1 MAATQRPELTQASAA
16 ELAASL
22 AAGEVSA
29 REVVD
34 AHLERIAVV
43 DGVDAQGPVWSAKTA
58 GRLDPDE
65 PHAFLAV
72 TAEAARDHADDIDRR
87 RAAGEHLG
95 PLAGVPLAL
104 KDVLTM
110 RGAPTTCGSRML
122 EGWIPPYDATVT
134 RKLREADLV
143 VLGKTNMDEFA
154 MGSSTENSAFG
165 DTRNP
170 WDLDRVPGGSS
181 GGSAA
186 AVAGM
191 LAPLAIGTDTG
202 GSIRQPAALTGLVG
216 AKPTYGTVSRYG
228 LVAFASSLDQAGPFA
243 RTVGDAVALQS
254 AIQAH
259 DPRDS
264 TSVSHAVPDLGTHL
278 RDGIA
283 GLRIGVVREL
293 QGEGFEPGVEAV
305 FQASLERLTA
315 LGAEIVEVSLPTA
328 PVGLAAYYLI
338 APSEASSNLAR
349 FDGVRYGLR
358 VDAPTA
364 EEMNAAT
371 RAAGFGAEVKRRIMI
386 GTHALSSG
394 YYDAYYLQA
403 SKIRTLIADDFR
415 AAFAQVDVL
424 VSPTSPTVAFGL
436 GEKADDPLAMYLN
449 DVATVPAS
457 LAGIPALSLPAGL
470 AEAPGA
476 PGSALPVGLQIMAP
490 LLRDDLMY
498 RVAWAFE
505 QATGFD
511 PRPRG
516 PRAVHLDVEV
526 AR

>member
-1 MAATQRPELTQASAA
+1 MADLTQASAV
-16 ELAASL
+16 ELAAALS
-22 AAGEVSA
+22 AGEVSS

-34 AHLERIAVV
+34 AHLDRIAAV
-43 DGVDAQGPVWSAKTA
+43 DGIVADGDVWTAKPA
-58 GRLDPDE
+58 EELGADE

-72 TAEAARDHADDIDRR
+72 TAAAARAHADDVDAR
-87 RAAGEHLG
+87 RAAGEPLG

-122 EGWIPPYDATVT
+122 QGWEPPYDATVT
-134 RKLREADLV
+134 ERLRAADIV

-165 DTRNP
+165 NTRNP

-181 GGSAA
+181 GGSAT
-186 AVAGM
+186 AVAGL

-216 AKPTYGTVSRYG
+216 VKPTYGTMSRYG

-243 RTVGDAVALQS
+243 RTVEDAARLQS
-254 AIQAH
+254 VTWGH
-259 DPRDS
+259 DPRDA
-264 TSVSHAVPDLGTHL
+264 TSVPGEVPDLL
-278 RDGIA
+278 A
-283 GLRIGVVREL
+283 GLQDGVAGLKVGVVREL
-293 QGEGFEPGVEAV
+293 QGEGYEPGVELV
-305 FQASLERLTA
+305 FAAALERLA
-315 LGAEIVEVSLPTA
+315 GLGAEIVEVSLPHA
-328 PVGLAAYYLI
+328 GYGLPAYYLI

-371 RAAGFGAEVKRRIMI
+371 RAAGFGPEVKRRIMI

-403 SKIRTLIADDFR
+403 SKVRTLIAEDFR
-415 AAFAQVDVL
+415 RAFEQVDVL
-424 VSPTSPTVAFGL
+424 VSPTSPSVAFRFGD
-436 GEKADDPLAMYLN
+436 KTADPMAMYLN

-470 AEAPGA
+470 AAAPDD
-476 PGSALPVGLQIMAP
+476 PTTSLPVGLQLMAP
-490 LLRDDLMY
+490 LKRDEVMY
-498 RVAWAFE
+498 RAAWAFE
-505 QATGFD
+505 QATGFGAL
-511 PRPRG
+511 PTG
-516 PRAVHLDVEV
+516 PRAVSRSDTTPEV
-526 AR
+526 R

>member
-1 MAATQRPELTQASAA
+1 MAELTQLTAV
-16 ELAASL
+16 ELAARL
-22 AAGEVSA
+22 AAGEVTA
-29 REVVD
+29 REAVD
-34 AHLERIAVV
+34 AHLDRIAAL
-43 DGVDAQGPVWSAKTA
+43 DGVVADGDVWAAKPA
-58 GRLDPDE
+58 EELGADE
-65 PHAFLAV
+65 PHAYLAV
-72 TAEAARDHADDIDRR
+72 TAAAARAHADDIDAR
-87 RAAGEHLG
+87 RAAGARLG

-134 RKLREADLV
+134 ERLRAADVV

-165 DTRNP
+165 LTRNP

-181 GGSAA
+181 GGSAT
-186 AVAGM
+186 AVAGLM
-191 LAPLAIGTDTG
+191 APLAIGTDTG

-216 AKPTYGTVSRYG
+216 VKPTYGTMSRYG

-243 RTVGDAVALQS
+243 RTVEDAALLQS
-254 AIQAH
+254 VTWGH
-259 DPRDS
+259 DPRDA
-264 TSVSHAVPDLGTHL
+264 TSVPGEVPDLL
-278 RDGIA
+278 A
-283 GLRIGVVREL
+283 GLKRGVAGLKVGVVREL
-293 QGEGFEPGVEAV
+293 QGEGYEPGVEAV
-305 FQASLERLTA
+305 FAEALERLAA
-315 LGAEIVEVSLPTA
+315 LGAEIVEVSLPHA
-328 PVGLAAYYLI
+328 PFGLPAYYLI

-371 RAAGFGAEVKRRIMI
+371 RAAGFGPEVKRRIMI

-394 YYDAYYLQA
+394 YFDAYYLQA

-415 AAFAQVDVL
+415 AAFEQVDVL
-424 VSPTSPTVAFGL
+424 VSPTSPSVAFRL
-436 GEKADDPLAMYLN
+436 GDKTADPMAMYLN

-470 AEAPGA
+470 AAAPDD
-476 PGSALPVGLQIMAP
+476 PSTSLPVGLQVMAP
-490 LLRDDLMY
+490 LKRDDVMY
-498 RVAWAFE
+498 RAAWAFE
-505 QATGFD
+505 EATGF
-511 PRPRG
+511 RPVPVG
-516 PRAVHLDVEV
+516 PRAVATHDATQEV
-526 AR
+526 R

>member
-1 MAATQRPELTQASAA
+1 MAALTELTATRLA
-16 ELAASL
+16 EQLS
-22 AAGEVSA
+22 AGEVSA
-29 REVVD
+29 REATD
-34 AHLERIAVV
+34 AYLERIAAL
-43 DGVDAQGPVWSAKTA
+43 DGVVADGDVWAAKTA
-58 GRLDPDE
+58 EDLGSDE
-65 PHAFLAV
+65 PHAYLAV
-72 TAEAARDHADDIDRR
+72 TAAAARAQADDIDARR
-87 RAAGEHLG
+87 SAGEELG

-110 RGAPTTCGSRML
+110 AGAPTTCGSRML
-122 EGWIPPYDATVT
+122 EGWVPPYDATVT
-134 RKLREADLV
+134 ARLRAADV
-143 VLGKTNMDEFA
+143 VILGKTNMDEFA
-154 MGSSTENSAFG
+154 MGSSTENSAYG

-186 AVAGM
+186 AVAAL

-228 LVAFASSLDQAGPFA
+228 LVAFASSLDQAGPLA
-243 RTVGDAVALQS
+243 RSVEDAARLQTLVWG
-254 AIQAH
+254 H
-259 DPRDS
+259 DPRDA
-264 TSVSHAVPDLGTHL
+264 TSVPGEVPDLLSGLH
-278 RDGIA
+278 DGVA

-293 QGEGFEPGVEAV
+293 QGEGYEPGVQAV
-305 FQASLERLTA
+305 FDASLTRLA
-315 LGAEIVEVSLPTA
+315 ELGAEIVEVSLPHA
-328 PVGLAAYYLI
+328 GYGLPAYYLI

-371 RAAGFGAEVKRRIMI
+371 RAAGFGPEVKRRIMI

-403 SKIRTLIADDFR
+403 SKVRTLIAADFR
-415 AAFAQVDVL
+415 TAFEDVDVL
-424 VSPTSPTVAFGL
+424 VSPTSPSVAFPL
-436 GEKADDPLAMYLN
+436 GDKTDDPMAMYLN

-457 LAGIPALSLPAGL
+457 LAGIPAVSLPAGL
-470 AEAPGA
+470 AEAAGA
-476 PGSALPVGLQIMAP
+476 PGTSLPVGLQVMAP
-490 LLRDDLMY
+490 LKRDDLMY

-505 QATGFD
+505 EATGFTA
-511 PRPRG
+511 RPSG
-516 PRAVHLDVEV
+516 PRAVATGEV
-526 AR
+526 G

>member
-1 MAATQRPELTQASAA
+1 MAELTRLSAT
-16 ELAASL
+16 ELASRL
-22 AAGEVSA
+22 AAGDVSA
-29 REVVD
+29 REAVD
-34 AHLERIAVV
+34 AHLARIATV
-43 DGVDAQGPVWSAKTA
+43 DGVVPDGPVWAA
-58 GRLDPDE
+58 APDDQLDDDDV
-65 PHAFLAV
+65 HAYLAV
-72 TAEAARDHADDIDRR
+72 TVEAARSHADDVDRR
-87 RAAGEHLG
+87 RAAGEPLG

-122 EGWIPPYDATVT
+122 EGWMPPYDATVT
-134 RKLREADLV
+134 TRLRAADV
-143 VLGKTNMDEFA
+143 IVLGKTNMDEFA
-154 MGSSTENSAFG
+154 MGSSTENSAYG
-165 DTRNP
+165 PTRNP

-181 GGSAA
+181 GGSAS
-186 AVAGM
+186 AVAGL

-243 RTVGDAVALQS
+243 RTVEDAARLQAL
-254 AIQAH
+254 IQGH
-259 DPRDS
+259 DPLDS
-264 TSVSHAVPDLGTHL
+264 TSVPQPVPDLLASL
-278 RDGIA
+278 RDGID
-283 GLRIGVVREL
+283 GMRIGVVTEL
-293 QGEGFEPGVEAV
+293 QGEGYEPGVAAT
-305 FQASLERLTA
+305 FQQALERFER
-315 LGAEIVEVSLPTA
+315 LGATIVEVSLPHA
-328 PVGLAAYYLI
+328 PFGLPAYYLV

-371 RAAGFGAEVKRRIMI
+371 RAAGFGPEVKRRIMI

-403 SKIRTLIADDFR
+403 SKVRTLIARDFT
-415 AAFAQVDVL
+415 AAFEQADVL
-424 VSPTSPTVAFGL
+424 VSPTSPSVAFGM
-436 GEKADDPLAMYLN
+436 GTKTADPIAMYLN

-470 AEAPGA
+470 AEAPEA
-476 PGSALPVGLQIMAP
+476 PGTRLPVGLQVMAP
-490 LLRDDLMY
+490 LLRDDLMF

-505 QATGFD
+505 QDLGFS
-511 PRPRG
+511 PLPAG
-516 PRAVHLDVEV
+516 PRAVEV
-526 AR
+526 A

>member
-1 MAATQRPELTQASAA
+1 MELTQQTAL
-16 ELAASL
+16 ELVRGL
-22 AAGEVSA
+22 QTGEVSS
-29 REVVD
+29 REAVD
-34 AHLERIAVV
+34 AHLARIAAL
-43 DGVDAQGPVWSAKTA
+43 DGVEPDGEVWRARPAEKLEDGQT
-58 GRLDPDE
+58 
-65 PHAFLAV
+65 HAFLHV
-72 TAEAARDHADDIDRR
+72 LAEDARRRADEVDRR
-87 RAAGEHLG
+87 RAAGEELP
-95 PLAGVPLAL
+95 PLAGVPVAL

-122 EGWIPPYDATVT
+122 QGWEPPYDATVT
-134 RKLREADLV
+134 TRVRDAGMV

-186 AVAGM
+186 AVAALM
-191 LAPLAIGTDTG
+191 APLSIGTDTG

-216 AKPTYGTVSRYG
+216 AKPTYGTVSRFG

-243 RTVGDAVALQS
+243 RTVADAAALQQV
-254 AIQAH
+254 IQGH
-259 DPRDS
+259 DPLDS
-264 TSVSHAVPDLGTHL
+264 TSVREQIPSLTDHL
-278 RDGIA
+278 RDGVA
-283 GLRIGVVREL
+283 GLRIGVVRQL
-293 QGEGFEPGVEAV
+293 RGEGYEAGVERV
-305 FQASLERLTA
+305 FGEALERFSR
-315 LGAEIVEVSLPTA
+315 LGAEIVEVELPH
-328 PVGLAAYYLI
+328 VSYGLPAYYLI

-358 VDAPTA
+358 VDAATA

-371 RAAGFGAEVKRRIMI
+371 RAEGFGAEVKRRIMI

-403 SKIRTLIADDFR
+403 SKVRTLIARDFA
-415 AAFAQVDVL
+415 AAFEAADVL

-436 GEKADDPLAMYLN
+436 GSKTADPLAMYLN

-457 LAGIPALSLPAGL
+457 LAGIPAVSLPAGL
-470 AEAPGA
+470 AEAA
-476 PGSALPVGLQIMAP
+476 DEPGSALPVGLQVMAP

-505 QATGFD
+505 QDLEFTPLPSGA
-511 PRPRG
+511 
-516 PRAVHLDVEV
+516 RAVEV